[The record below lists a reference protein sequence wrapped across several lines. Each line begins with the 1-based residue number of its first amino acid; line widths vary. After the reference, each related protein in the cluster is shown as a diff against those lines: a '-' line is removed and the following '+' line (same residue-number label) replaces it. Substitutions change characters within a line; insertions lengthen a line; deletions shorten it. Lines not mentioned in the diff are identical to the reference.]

1 MTNKPDSEYEKMGL
15 QGKIAVVTGA
25 GRGIGRAIA
34 VRLAKDG
41 ALAAVNFQKNAEAA
55 AAVVREIEAA
65 GGQAFAVQGD
75 VGSVAGIGRFFQA
88 LDAELFK
95 RRGSNRFDI
104 LVNNAGIGR
113 DGTVETTSEAV
124 FDELMAVNVKGSF
137 FVTEA
142 AIPRLRDGGHII
154 NLSSALSRHPYPRM
168 AAYSM
173 GKAAINDFTV
183 NLAVELGKRGITVN
197 AIAPGMTATDFT
209 AHARQNASVVQQVAA
224 HTALGRVGEVEDIA
238 GVAAWLASDD
248 ARWVTGQ
255 YIEASGGIG
264 LA

>member
-1 MTNKPDSEYEKMGL
+1 MNL

-41 ALAAVNFQKNAEAA
+41 ALLVVNFQKNAEAA
-55 AAVVREIEAA
+55 SAVVREIEGE
-65 GGQAFAVQGD
+65 GGEACAIQGD
-75 VGSVAGIGRFFQA
+75 VGSLPGIRQFFQL
-88 LDAELFK
+88 LDSELTK
-95 RRGSNRFDI
+95 RRGGNQFDI

-113 DGTVETTSEAV
+113 DGTVETTSEQA

-137 FVTEA
+137 FVTQA
-142 AIPRLRDGGHII
+142 AIPRLRGGGRII
-154 NLSSALSRHPYPRM
+154 NLSSALSRYPYPRM

-173 GKAAINDFTV
+173 GKAAINHFTLI
-183 NLAVELGKRGITVN
+183 LAAELGKRGITVN
-197 AIAPGMTATDFT
+197 AVGPGLTVTDFT
-209 AHARQNASVVQQVAA
+209 AQARQDPNVVQHISS
-224 HTALGRVGEVEDIA
+224 HTALGRLAEADDIA

-255 YIEASGGIG
+255 YIEASGGSG
-264 LA
+264 FV